1 MKIAV
6 PQFLQVIVLRSDL
19 SSIPREVMT
28 VIHWDRRFHTVIYL
42 YSAQIYKDDRP
53 EMDTIDFFK
62 LTESNVYQS
71 ILGAAQ

>member
-1 MKIAV
+1 MKIVV
-6 PQFLQVIVLRSDL
+6 PQFLQVIILWSDL

-53 EMDTIDFFK
+53 EMDTIDLLK
-62 LTESNVYQS
+62 LPELKVYQS